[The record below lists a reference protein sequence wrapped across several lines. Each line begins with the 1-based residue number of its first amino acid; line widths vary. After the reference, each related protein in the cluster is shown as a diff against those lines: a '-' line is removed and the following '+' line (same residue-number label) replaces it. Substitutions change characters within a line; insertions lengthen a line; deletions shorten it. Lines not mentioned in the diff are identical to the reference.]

1 MNSFTVAFLF
11 LVVALAT
18 ATDVDTKSMKT
29 RFLGDVPTSGTLN
42 VPVVKNKGSGNPS
55 PDVTSLLRSI
65 TPKSTGDEKK
75 KEEKVHSRTIGNIP
89 KGLWG
94 GASRDGSSIVDSP
107 GDSAGSDSTG
117 ESCSAKVSLSFDGDS
132 YSNSDNGMILFD
144 SATYD
149 SDPLVEI
156 VFGLSVLVTFPM
168 EANTIWMIASKRMFA
183 TCLCS
188 SVSEKL

>member
-149 SDPLVEI
+149 SETGSFSGDRI
-156 VFGLSVLVTFPM
+156 WSFGIGDFSNGSEYNLDDCLEENVCY
-168 EANTIWMIASKRMFA
+168 MFMF
-183 TCLCS
+183 
-188 SVSEKL
+188 VGE